1 MAKLDFKDFPS
12 SDQTLVFGKE
22 DGKRVLIYIPKSK
35 CFTGTSDYDE
45 YDDIYVEN
53 RYDLDYTQIIN
64 IKNEDGDHFAL
75 YLIIGYVSD
84 GNETHVF
91 FGFFTP
97 SYDKYIIEDDHC
109 FFSFSIYNE
118 YIIQQRECVEYLGDF
133 TWAICLRNEIRFVQ
147 VTQDLLNAF
156 ADYRSYNH
164 SHILH
169 MGESFNIKIIDL
181 SSIRSYLDDDKSFY
195 SIVKYGDTISIDH
208 KIENYY
214 PNRSD
219 IFGQMDIKIDLTNE
233 RQFSEN
239 FRYSF
244 CVYRHIPE
252 KFNGDTDDADS
263 IDLKL
268 NEIVGLKQFQ
278 SFQN

>member
-1 MAKLDFKDFPS
+1 MAKLDFEDFPNHNQS
-12 SDQTLVFGKE
+12 LVFGKNE
-22 DGKRVLIYIPKSK
+22 DEKRLIYIPKSK
-35 CFTGTSDYDE
+35 CFTGPCDYDE
-45 YDDIYVEN
+45 YEGICVEDH
-53 RYDLDYTQIIN
+53 YDLDYTQIIGIN
-64 IKNEDGDHFAL
+64 DKDGDHLGL

-91 FGFFTP
+91 FGFFKP

-109 FFSFSIYNE
+109 FFSFSIYNG
-118 YIIQQRECVEYLGDF
+118 YIVQERECVEYLGDF

-147 VTQDLLNAF
+147 VTQDLLDAF
-156 ADYRSYNH
+156 ADPISYNH
-164 SHILH
+164 TRILH
-169 MGESFNIKIIDL
+169 IGESFDKKIINL
-181 SSIRSYLDDDKSFY
+181 SSIRCYLEDDKSLY

-214 PNRSD
+214 SNRSD
-219 IFGQMDIKIDLTNE
+219 IFGQMNIKIDLTNE

-278 SFQN
+278 RL

>member
-1 MAKLDFKDFPS
+1 MAKLDFEDFPNHNQS
-12 SDQTLVFGKE
+12 LVFGKE
-22 DGKRVLIYIPKSK
+22 DEKRILIYIPKSK
-35 CFTGTSDYDE
+35 CFTGPCDYDE
-45 YDDIYVEN
+45 DEGICVEDH
-53 RYDLDYTQIIN
+53 YDLDYTQIIGIN
-64 IKNEDGDHFAL
+64 DEDGDHIGL

-91 FGFFTP
+91 FGFFEP
-97 SYDKYIIEDDHC
+97 SYDKYIIKNDHC
-109 FFSFSIYNE
+109 FFSFSIYNG
-118 YIIQQRECVEYLGDF
+118 YIIQERECVEYLGDF

-147 VTQDLLNAF
+147 VTQDLLDAF
-156 ADYRSYNH
+156 ADSRSYNY
-164 SHILH
+164 SRILL
-169 MGESFNIKIIDL
+169 MDESFDIKIIDL
-181 SSIRSYLDDDKSFY
+181 SSIRCYLENDRSLY
-195 SIVKYGDTISIDH
+195 SIVKYGDAISIDH

-214 PNRSD
+214 QSRSD
-219 IFGQMDIKIDLTNE
+219 IFGQMGIKIDLTNE
-233 RQFSEN
+233 RQFSEY

-278 SFQN
+278 RL